1 MNRVRQL
8 INADY
13 ADEAGVFGE
22 GVGVA
27 VLDTGIYPHPDFDN
41 RIVAFRDFLHKQ
53 RNAYDD
59 CGHGTHET

>member
-13 ADEAGVFGE
+13 AEKMGVLGE

-41 RIVAFRDFLHKQ
+41 RIVMFRDFLHNQ

-59 CGHGTHET
+59 CGHGTHES

>member
-13 ADEAGVFGE
+13 AVKLGVYGE

-41 RIVAFRDFLHKQ
+41 RIVAFYDFLHNQ

-59 CGHGTHET
+59 CGHGTHDT

>member
-13 ADEAGVFGE
+13 ADMAGVSGE
-22 GVGVA
+22 GVCVA
-27 VLDTGIYPHPDFDN
+27 VLDTGIYLHPDFDN
-41 RIVAFRDFLHKQ
+41 RVVAFHDFLHNQ
-53 RNAYDD
+53 RSAYDD

>member
-13 ADEAGVFGE
+13 AVKLGVYGE

-41 RIVAFRDFLHKQ
+41 RIVAFHDFLHNQ

-59 CGHGTHET
+59 CGHGTHVT

>member
-13 ADEAGVFGE
+13 AETVGIFGE

-27 VLDTGIYPHPDFDN
+27 VLDTGIYPHPDFDT
-41 RIVAFRDFLHKQ
+41 RIVAFHDFLHNQ
-53 RNAYDD
+53 RSAYDD
-59 CGHGTHET
+59 CGHGTHVT